1 MWLIQTRSIVIELV
15 ERTQIIEI
23 QGMVMIVIYGI
34 KEHINPIKQ
43 QLSDVLQQCLNREL
57 GLPDDKR
64 AHRFVPLDKE
74 DFFFPQGRTEAYTV
88 IEINMMEGRTVGT
101 KKRLIKTIFSEV
113 ERQLGLSPI
122 DIEITIK
129 EQPSHCWGFRGMT
142 GDEAQDLKYKINV

>member
-1 MWLIQTRSIVIELV
+1 MWLIQTRSIVLELV

-34 KEHINPIKQ
+34 KEHIDPIKQ
-43 QLSDVLQQCLNREL
+43 LLSDVLQQCLSREL

>member
-1 MWLIQTRSIVIELV
+1 
-15 ERTQIIEI
+15 
-23 QGMVMIVIYGI
+23 
-34 KEHINPIKQ
+34 
-43 QLSDVLQQCLNREL
+43 
-57 GLPDDKR
+57 
-64 AHRFVPLDKE
+64 
-74 DFFFPQGRTEAYTV
+74 
-88 IEINMMEGRTVGT
+88 MMEGRTVGT